1 MKPELSLADL
11 LKEEFESPI
20 RVRGR
25 DYFLENRAQLNTR
38 DDFFASFK
46 VSGEGVY
53 FSNIN
58 FDENSQEFGLDCT
71 CPYFEANFNCKH
83 LWASIL
89 EVDRLRMLP
98 SLMGQKDIVRD
109 VIPFEIERPV
119 DVEEA
124 PRWQEMLHQIQ
135 RKVDRE
141 LSYKNKK
148 PAKAS
153 TSDRNSN
160 PRAGMYAIN
169 IPSSIDRN
177 QIQLHLYVQ
186 MRLKNGTLG
195 TLKQAELSHGKI
207 QFYDEPQEREFL
219 WDLIGRTE
227 IITSFY
233 SGNANQTKI
242 NSLTLTSGH
251 ADAILRKISDG
262 GKLYHLKGESARYHG
277 FYDAPN
283 LAPFEYEKD
292 LWTFQLVLRKA
303 EHGYLLHGSLVNE
316 EGDSRPITEVMSF
329 LEHFVVFENSIAR
342 SDLSEHVVWYE
353 LVKSRALPI
362 NEVELESFLTYFW
375 NQAHSKIPIELPD
388 EVQMKDNTGVEPIPR
403 VSFEPSKNRGSFAA
417 KMSFDYNGE
426 IADANNG
433 KYIYN
438 ISKREKIIR
447 DLDFERK
454 CLSVLFDM
462 SLIES
467 EDVSIQAVFS
477 SAEFLPA
484 VEKFLSLNWQVFAK
498 QQKIRNGTDYQI
510 NVTSGVDWFDVN
522 ADIKFDQK
530 ILHLPQLLQALK
542 SGQRMITLDDG
553 SLGILPEEWL
563 AKLAPFVGLAKAT
576 DEGLRLSKV
585 QALFL
590 TASLDENI
598 NFTADQK
605 FKSLKNIISDLKNL
619 DPEESSPNLKG
630 SLRDYQKL
638 GLSWLSMIA
647 KHEIGGIL
655 ADDMG
660 LGKTIQ
666 VLALLAGKTSKLPTL
681 VLAPKSLIF
690 NWQNEA
696 AKFTP
701 HLKVLVY
708 AGNSRHELIKLIPK
722 HNIVLSTYQTLR
734 NDIEAFQEQKF
745 QYLILDE
752 AHNLK
757 NSQSQITMAAKL
769 IVAEKKIAL
778 TGTPIENSLMDLFS
792 ILSVVTPGLVTDSQA
807 QRWVKEAD
815 PVTIGRL
822 ARALT
827 PFVLRRTKEQVLKD
841 LPEKTEQVLYCE
853 LSVSERARYDELKS
867 FYWNQLS
874 GKIEEKGLAKSKIEV
889 LEALLRLRQAACH
902 QGLLD
907 KNFTE
912 ESSTKFDLVS
922 EQLDNVI
929 KDGHKALI
937 FSQFTTLLGLFA
949 KKLEKAGI
957 EYEYLDGKTFNRE
970 DRVTNFQ
977 TNKKCQVFLL
987 SLKAGGVGLNL
998 TAADY
1003 VFILD
1008 PWWNPAA
1015 ESQAI
1020 DRTHRIGQ
1028 TKKVFAYKIIAK
1040 NTVEE
1045 KILALQEKK
1054 KSLAKAVISQDSSL
1068 LKSLNFDD
1076 LKDLFI

>member
-1 MKPELSLADL
+1 MTPELKIADL
-11 LKEEFESPI
+11 LKNDFDSSI
-20 RVRGR
+20 RVRGK
-25 DYFLENRAQLNTR
+25 DYFLEGRVRHAK
-38 DDFFASFK
+38 DGESSAHFK
-46 VSGEGVY
+46 VDG
-53 FSNIN
+53 SNQYETKIQYDKILEN
-58 FDENSQEFGLDCT
+58 FRLDCT
-71 CPYFEANFNCKH
+71 CPYFEDNFNCKH

-89 EVDRLRMLP
+89 EIDRLNILP
-98 SLMGQKDIVRD
+98 RLMGEFKGTRNVAAQNVLDTEVHSQ
-109 VIPFEIERPV
+109 
-119 DVEEA
+119 
-124 PRWQEMLHQIQ
+124 PRWQEILEQVQ
-135 RKVDRE
+135 RKIDRD
-141 LSYKNKK
+141 LTYKTGKAVKN
-148 PAKAS
+148 PAQ
-153 TSDRNSN
+153 DRNAS
-160 PRAGMYAIN
+160 PRVGVYAIN

-186 MRLKNGTLG
+186 MRLKKGALG
-195 TLKQAELSHGKI
+195 ALKVAELSQNKI
-207 QFYDEPQEREFL
+207 QFYEAPEEREFL

-227 IITSFY
+227 FITTFY
-233 SGNANQTKI
+233 SGASSTSKV
-242 NSLTLTSGH
+242 NSLTLTLGH
-251 ADAILRKISDG
+251 ADAILRKISDA
-262 GKLYHLKGESARYHG
+262 GKLYQLKGENARYYG
-277 FYDAPN
+277 FYDSPN
-283 LAPFEYEKD
+283 LHPIQYERE
-292 LWTFQLVLRKA
+292 LWSFQINLKKS
-303 EHGYLLHGSLVNE
+303 ETGYLLFGELVSDQ
-316 EGDSRPITEVMSF
+316 GQTRSVDKVTGH
-329 LEHFVVFENSIAR
+329 LEHFAFFEGSIAR
-342 SDLSEHVVWYE
+342 SDLSEHKTWYE
-353 LVKSRALPI
+353 LVKSRPLPLVE
-362 NEVELESFLTYFW
+362 NELESFLDYFW
-375 NQAHSKIPIELPD
+375 NQSNSKISIELPP
-388 EVQMKDNTGVEPIPR
+388 EIQMIEKLGIQPFPQI
-403 VSFEPSKNRGSFAA
+403 SFEPSKNRGSFAA
-417 KMSFDYNGE
+417 RLAFNYEGE
-426 IADANNG
+426 IVEPNSG
-433 KYIYN
+433 RQIYQ

-447 DLDFERK
+447 DLDFEKK
-454 CLSVLFDM
+454 CLQLVKEM

-467 EDVSIQAVFS
+467 EDLSIHAYFTS
-477 SAEFLPA
+477 GEFLGA
-484 VEKFLSLNWQVFAK
+484 VEKTLALGWKVFAK
-498 QQKIRNGTDYQI
+498 DQRVHQGSNYQI
-510 NVTSGVDWFDVN
+510 NITSGTDWFDVN

-530 ILHLPQLLQALK
+530 LLRLPQLLQALK
-542 SGQRMITLDDG
+542 TGERMITLDDG

-563 AKLAPFVGLAKAT
+563 NKLAPFVGLAKAT

-598 NFTADQK
+598 KFTSDLK
-605 FKSLKNIISDLKNL
+605 FKSLKNIISDLKDLNP
-619 DPEESSPNLKG
+619 DEASPNLQG
-630 SLRDYQKL
+630 HLRDYQKI
-638 GLSWLSMIA
+638 GLSWLLTIA
-647 KHEIGGIL
+647 KHEIGGVL

-666 VLALLAGKTSKLPTL
+666 VLALLANKKSKLPNL

-708 AGNSRHELIKLIPK
+708 AGGSRQTLLKQIPK
-722 HNIVLSTYQTLR
+722 YDIILSTYQTLR
-734 NDIEAFQEQKF
+734 NDIEDFQNIKF

-769 IVAEKKIAL
+769 ISAEKKFAL
-778 TGTPIENSLMDLFS
+778 TGTPVENSLMDLFS
-792 ILSVVTPGLVTDSQA
+792 ILSVVTPGLVTEAQA

-815 PVTIGRL
+815 PDTIQRL
-822 ARALT
+822 ARALA
-827 PFVLRRTKEQVLKD
+827 PFILRRTKDQVLKD
-841 LPEKTEQVLYCE
+841 LPEKSEQVLYCE
-853 LSVSERARYDELKS
+853 LSVNERLKYDELKS
-867 FYWNQLS
+867 FYWTQLS

-902 QGLLD
+902 QGLLN
-907 KNFTE
+907 KNYKEGT
-912 ESSTKFDLVS
+912 STKFDLVT

-949 KKLEKAGI
+949 KELEKRGI
-957 EYEYLDGKTFNRE
+957 EFEYLDGKTFNRE
-970 DRVTNFQ
+970 ERVSNFQ

-1040 NTVEE
+1040 DTVEE

-1054 KSLAKAVISQDSSL
+1054 KNLAKAIISGDASL
-1068 LKSLNFDD
+1068 LKNLNVED